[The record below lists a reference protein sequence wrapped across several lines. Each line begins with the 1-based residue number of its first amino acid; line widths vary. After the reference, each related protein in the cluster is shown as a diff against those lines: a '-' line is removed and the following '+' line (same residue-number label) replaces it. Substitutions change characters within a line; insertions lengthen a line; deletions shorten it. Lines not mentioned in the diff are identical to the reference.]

1 MNNDT
6 KNAIKLLLVLL
17 GIGSVAATFFLFFKP
32 TKEEVD
38 SLKATNSTLQARLD
52 DLKAKEA
59 KKAQLEEETKQY
71 EQSFQDELANYPAV
85 LNQATTVMFMK
96 GTEQQTGVLN
106 KSFTMPEATTY
117 YTLGQGVANPD
128 TTITTADSETLNSN
142 DYIVTTCP
150 YNVAYEG
157 TYVDLKKYL
166 NYISEYKYRMNISQ
180 INITFDQDEMK
191 CSGAVTLNGYAISGP
206 DRTPET
212 VDLNVKEGKD
222 NLFTQ
227 SAGST
232 NAAASKYDTDKGA
245 SIVSNHNLMIYL
257 NNAQNDSSSGI
268 IVASDENDES
278 TYVTSTNNSVE
289 DLTITINEVSG
300 KKTIT
305 YQIGDKS
312 YSAPISTSDVTI
324 YVKSSSRVDTSD
336 KNGVNVSVRNATG
349 VGVYIKVADDDAT
362 SPRFKL
368 ASKIGTV
375 KVY

>member
-6 KNAIKLLLVLL
+6 KNGIKLLLALL
-17 GIGSVAATFFLFFKP
+17 GVASVALTFFLYFKP

-38 SLKATNSTLQARLD
+38 SLKSTNSQLQARLD

-71 EQSFQDELANYPAV
+71 DAAFEEELLKYPAD

-96 GTEQQTGVLN
+96 GTEQQTGVSN
-106 KSFTMPEATTY
+106 DSFTMPEATTY
-117 YTLGQGVANPD
+117 YTLGQGVADANAIN
-128 TTITTADSETLNSN
+128 TNDSGDVNSN
-142 DYIVTTCP
+142 DYVVTTCP
-150 YNVAYEG
+150 YNIAYKG
-157 TYVDLKKYL
+157 TYADLKKYL
-166 NYISEYKYRMNISQ
+166 NYIPDYKYRMTISQ
-180 INITFDQDEMK
+180 ITISFDQEENM
-191 CSGAVTLNGYAISGP
+191 CSGALTLNGYAISGP
-206 DRTPET
+206 DRTPDT

-268 IVASDENDES
+268 IVASDENDEN

-289 DLTITINEVSG
+289 DLTITINEVNN
-300 KKTIT
+300 KNVVT

-312 YSAPISTSDVTI
+312 YTAPITTSDLTI

-349 VGVYIKVADDDAT
+349 IGVYIKVADDDAT

>member
-6 KNAIKLLLVLL
+6 KNGIKLLLVLL

-71 EQSFQDELANYPAV
+71 EQSFQDELANYPAD

-106 KSFTMPEATTY
+106 NSFTMPEATTY
-117 YTLGQGVANPD
+117 YTLGQGVADANA
-128 TTITTADSETLNSN
+128 ITTKDSVDVNSN
-142 DYIVTTCP
+142 DYIVTTCA
-150 YNVAYEG
+150 YNIAYEG
-157 TYVDLKKYL
+157 TYADLKKYL
-166 NYISEYKYRMNISQ
+166 NYIPEYKYRMNISQ
-180 INITFDQDEMK
+180 ITIQFEQEEMI
-191 CSGAVTLNGYAISGP
+191 CTGSLTLNGYAISGP
-206 DRTPET
+206 DRTPDT

-245 SIVSNHNLMIYL
+245 SIVSNHDLMIYL

-268 IVASDENDES
+268 IVASDENDEN

-289 DLTITINEVSG
+289 DLTITIKEENNKNVV
-300 KKTIT
+300 T

-312 YSAPISTSDVTI
+312 YTAPITTSDLTI

-349 VGVYIKVADDDAT
+349 IGVYIKVADDDAT

>member
-6 KNAIKLLLVLL
+6 KNGIKLLLVLL

-71 EQSFQDELANYPAV
+71 EQSFQDELANYPAD

-106 KSFTMPEATTY
+106 NSFTMPEATTY
-117 YTLGQGVANPD
+117 YTLGQGVADANA
-128 TTITTADSETLNSN
+128 ITTKDSVDVNSN
-142 DYIVTTCP
+142 DYIVTT
-150 YNVAYEG
+150 YA
-157 TYVDLKKYL
+157 DLKKYL
-166 NYISEYKYRMNISQ
+166 NYIPEYKYRMNISQ
-180 INITFDQDEMK
+180 ITIQFEQEEMI
-191 CSGAVTLNGYAISGP
+191 CTGSLTLNGYAISGP
-206 DRTPET
+206 DRTPDT

-245 SIVSNHNLMIYL
+245 SIVSNHDLMIYL

-268 IVASDENDES
+268 IVASDENDEN

-289 DLTITINEVSG
+289 DLTITIKEENNKNVV
-300 KKTIT
+300 T

-312 YSAPISTSDVTI
+312 YTAPITTSDLTI

-349 VGVYIKVADDDAT
+349 IGVYIKVADDDAT

>member
-38 SLKATNSTLQARLD
+38 SLKATNSTLQTRLD

-59 KKAQLEEETKQY
+59 KKAQLEEETKQF
-71 EQSFQDELANYPAV
+71 EQSFNDELANYPAD
-85 LNQATTVMFMK
+85 LDQATAVMFMK

-106 KSFTMPEATTY
+106 DAFTMPEAVTY
-117 YTLGQGVANPD
+117 YTLGQGAANTAD
-128 TTITTADSETLNSN
+128 TVTTAADANVNSD
-142 DYIVTTCP
+142 DYVVSYCP
-150 YNVAYEG
+150 YVVAYKG
-157 TYVDLKKYL
+157 AYADLKKYL
-166 NYISEYKYRMNISQ
+166 NYIAEYKYRMNINQ
-180 INITFDQDEMK
+180 INIAFDQEENI
-191 CSGAVTLNGYAISGP
+191 CSGSLQLNAYAISGP
-206 DRTPET
+206 DRVPET
-212 VDLNVKEGKD
+212 VDVNVKEGKD
-222 NLFTQ
+222 NIFTQ
-227 SAGST
+227 SAGSS

-268 IVASDENDES
+268 IVASDENDEN

-289 DLTITINEVSG
+289 DLTITINEVNN
-300 KKTIT
+300 KNVVT

-312 YSAPISTSDVTI
+312 YTAPITTSDLTI
-324 YVKSSSRVDTSD
+324 YVKSSSRVDTTD

-349 VGVYIKVADDDAT
+349 IGVYIKVADDDAT